1 MSLPIQF
8 RTSLVK
14 CARLFSQE
22 INTLIEPLGLNYS
35 LWQVLY
41 LIHHYQVCSALDIAH
56 DLGVSKPSISK
67 RIQVLLDKQLIEQI
81 ESQDKRQK
89 LLQLTTLGK
98 HHFQI
103 CVEKIDTREHELLSP
118 LDPTEQ
124 VIAHRVLN
132 QLITQLWTPREDN
145 QRD

>member
-22 INTLIEPLGLNYS
+22 INTLLEPMGLNYS

-41 LIHHYQVCSALDIAH
+41 LIHHYQVRTALDIAH

-89 LLQLTTLGK
+89 LLQLTAMGLA
-98 HHFQI
+98 HFQQ
-103 CVEKIDTREHELLSP
+103 CVQIIDARERELLSP
-118 LDPTEQ
+118 LDPAEQ
-124 VIAHRVLN
+124 AIAHRVLN
-132 QLITQLWTPREDN
+132 QLIAQLWTPREDT